1 MIELTTGVPVNIHPT
16 VLYMEAGVTDIPSKY
31 DYPTLTGPDVPG
43 LVISRDMSSGI
54 IGTPTAPGTYE
65 YTIKADDAYGTPSAI
80 GYFTLKIT
88 AAAAPEPPTE
98 IPGTP
103 TETEA
108 LPVKVCKFLGL
119 APEGE
124 ALALAEQHT
133 RVVTTFVHG
142 YTRGRGFTER
152 VGRGFTERIP
162 NMDLA
167 DVIISATARYVV
179 NPQQAARQQIGD
191 QSILY
196 ASLEGFTLAEKAVLH
211 RYRRR
216 TA

>member
-1 MIELTTGVPVNIHPT
+1 MIELTAGEPVNIHPT

-54 IGTPTAPGTYE
+54 TGTPTAPGTYE

-142 YTRGRGFTER
+142 YTRGRGFF
-152 VGRGFTERIP
+152 GREP
-162 NMDLA
+162 NQDLE

>member
-1 MIELTTGVPVNIHPT
+1 MIDLTTGTPVNLT
-16 VLYMEAGVTDIPSKY
+16 EADLYAGTELDPATAEIDKWS
-31 DYPTLTGPDVPG
+31 GPIPG
-43 LVISRDMSSGI
+43 LTITATGI
-54 IGTPTAPGTYE
+54 TGTPTTPGTYQV
-65 YTIKADDAYGTPSAI
+65 DAGKPDGYGTYYPKATI
-80 GYFTLKIT
+80 VLNVK
-88 AAAAPEPPTE
+88 APAVPETPDT
-98 IPGTP
+98 GTP
-103 TETEA
+103 
-108 LPVKVCKFLGL
+108 LPVKVCRFLGL
-119 APEGE
+119 TPEGD

-142 YTRGRGFTER
+142 YTRGRGFTGR
-152 VGRGFTERIP
+152 VP
-162 NMDLA
+162 NMDLE

-179 NPQQAARQQIGD
+179 NPQQATRQQIGD

>member
-1 MIELTTGVPVNIHPT
+1 MSINI
-16 VLYMEAGVTDIPSKY
+16 EAGKPANIPGADVLKEAAVDPKSWSY
-31 DYPTLTGPDVPG
+31 LYTTGPDVPG
-43 LVISRDMSSGI
+43 LTVDARDGI
-54 IGTPTAPGTYE
+54 TGTPTTPGTYTF
-65 YTIKADDAYGTPSAI
+65 TINGMDMD
-80 GYFTLKIT
+80 GYNSRAGAFSIIVT
-88 AAAAPEPPTE
+88 AAPEPEPTG
-98 IPGTP
+98 PDP
-103 TETEA
+103 

-133 RVVTTFVHG
+133 RVVTTFVRN
-142 YTRGRGFTER
+142 YTRGNGFRDGET
-152 VGRGFTERIP
+152 VQQLPTSV
-162 NMDLA
+162 DLE

>member
-43 LVISRDMSSGI
+43 LIISRDMSEGI
-54 IGTPTAPGTYE
+54 TGTPTEPGTHE

-80 GYFTLKIT
+80 GYFTLNIT
-88 AAAAPEPPTE
+88 AAAVPEPPTE
-98 IPGTP
+98 TPGTPGTP
-103 TETEA
+103 TEPEA

-142 YTRGRGFTER
+142 YTR
-152 VGRGFTERIP
+152 GRGFTERIP